1 MTPYFSKVISVSR
14 FPIIVGVVFI
24 HALIISNG
32 TDLHYFLG
40 NVVGRIGVPLFMDG
54 GVDSRAIPCCRPLL
68 LECRNLRME
77 H

>member
-32 TDLHYFLG
+32 TDIDIFK
-40 NVVGRIGVPLFMDG
+40 I
-54 GVDSRAIPCCRPLL
+54 I
-68 LECRNLRME
+68 RNLSISNNNEASISIRT
-77 H
+77 